1 MIPIRKKRIKKRRTM
16 SESKSSEIKRFKWEY
31 KQFLEFVKQRKPQR
45 AMIYA
50 KGLGIDRRTLNK
62 WMEQPE
68 LRQAMADAVDAILEE
83 MQRAGKNDWRMWDK
97 MLELSGI
104 TTVKEVDVTSDGE
117 KINVALVEF
126 VDGNTENQSTDS

>member
-1 MIPIRKKRIKKRRTM
+1 MSKM
-16 SESKSSEIKRFKWEY
+16 SESNSNEIKRFKWEY
-31 KQFLEFVKQRKPQR
+31 NQFLEFVKQRKPQR

-68 LRQAMADAVDAILEE
+68 LRDAMAEAVDAILEE
-83 MQRAGKNDWRMWDK
+83 MQKAGKNDWRMWDK

-104 TTVKEVDVTSDGE
+104 TTVKELDVTSDGE
-117 KINVALVEF
+117 KLEGAIISFETKP
-126 VDGNTENQSTDS
+126 TED

>member
-1 MIPIRKKRIKKRRTM
+1 M
-16 SESKSSEIKRFKWEY
+16 SESKSPEIKRFKWEY

-117 KINVALVEF
+117 TIKALVQF
-126 VDGNTENQSTDS
+126 VDENDQDNPS

>member
-1 MIPIRKKRIKKRRTM
+1 M
-16 SESKSSEIKRFKWEY
+16 SESDTNEIKRFKWEY

-62 WMEQPE
+62 WMEQQE
-68 LRQAMADAVDAILEE
+68 LRDAMAEAVDSILEE
-83 MQRAGKNDWRMWDK
+83 MQKAGKNDWRMWDK

-104 TTVKEVDVTSDGE
+104 TTTKDIDITSGGE
-117 KINVALVEF
+117 TIKGATIEF
-126 VDGNTENQSTDS
+126 TDHPTEAEDTDS